1 MSRAV
6 FLPPIAIRPSLR
18 DASRRASRFAAGLTM
33 SLPSNGFLYRLS
45 EVNDE
50 KASGSP
56 ALENRDSSFPEKSN
70 GFEFKETSGLDGYT
84 EK

>member
-1 MSRAV
+1 
-6 FLPPIAIRPSLR
+6 
-18 DASRRASRFAAGLTM
+18 M

-70 GFEFKETSGLDGYT
+70 GFEFKETSGLVGYT